1 MAKIVRLTES
11 DLTRLVR
18 RVIKEQQT
26 TTNRGPVGSQINF
39 MTKDNT
45 KYSGTIEKIYTP
57 SGTEMNRTGYNQIL
71 QVNFV
76 GKGRHEIGF
85 KCSTKQLIGI
95 SLVGGYG
102 VLHTESGLEEGL
114 GNNCPKK

>member
-26 TTNRGPVGSQINF
+26 TTNRAVGSQINF
-39 MTKDNT
+39 ITKDN
-45 KYSGTIEKIYTP
+45 KKMPGKIEKIYTP
-57 SGTEMNRTGYNQIL
+57 SGTEMKRTGYNQIL
-71 QVNFV
+71 QVNFG
-76 GKGRHEIGF
+76 GKGRHDIGF
-85 KCSTKQLIGI
+85 KCPNQLIGI
-95 SLVGGYG
+95 SLVGGDG
-102 VLHTESGLEEGL
+102 VLYTESGLEEGL